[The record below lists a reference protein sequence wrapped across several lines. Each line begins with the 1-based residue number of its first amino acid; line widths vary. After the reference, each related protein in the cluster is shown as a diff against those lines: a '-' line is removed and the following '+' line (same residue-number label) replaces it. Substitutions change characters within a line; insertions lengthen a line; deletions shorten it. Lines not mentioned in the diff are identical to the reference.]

1 MIKTIQTQ
9 TQTKQIVM
17 NNLSMSKPILAEVE
31 NNMGQFLKKVIVIVE
46 VQILH
51 QVANYV
57 IKLREGQSR
66 MLS

>member
-1 MIKTIQTQ
+1 MIKTIK

-31 NNMGQFLKKVIVIVE
+31 NNMEQFLKKVIVIVE

-51 QVANYV
+51 QVASYA

>member
-1 MIKTIQTQ
+1 MIKTIK

-31 NNMGQFLKKVIVIVE
+31 NNMEQFLKKVIVIVE

-51 QVANYV
+51 QVASYA
-57 IKLREGQSR
+57 IKSREGQSR

>member
-1 MIKTIQTQ
+1 MIKTMK